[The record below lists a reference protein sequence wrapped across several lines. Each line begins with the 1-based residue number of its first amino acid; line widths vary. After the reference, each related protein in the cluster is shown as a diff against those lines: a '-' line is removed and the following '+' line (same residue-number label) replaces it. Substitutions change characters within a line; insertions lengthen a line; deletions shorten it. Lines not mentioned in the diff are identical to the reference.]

1 MLSHAVTG
9 TQYIELLPS
18 KHAGCT
24 ARVPEDTAMPGY
36 PPHHRSGF
44 PSSEELWYKSISSV
58 AA

>member
-9 TQYIELLPS
+9 TRYIKLLQS

-24 ARVPEDTAMPGY
+24 ARVPEDAAMPGY
-36 PPHHRSGF
+36 PPHHRSGV
-44 PSSEELWYKSISSV
+44 PSFEELWYKSIPSV